1 MYVKRLS
8 LEGVGRVGRLTLDL
22 ADGYNEIKSR
32 VADEIVSALGAVTAN
47 REVKEIYP
55 PKWADKKSSIFAEV
69 SADGKRFAVRV
80 RGKDLTLSA
89 VADVH
94 NAEFAS
100 DTEEY
105 FSLMRRCAVED
116 RLCLIDVKRASKY
129 HDLNVF
135 LSEEKNFRPG
145 ELRRITDGIG
155 TTRSFRAAL
164 RQYLVSETVAP
175 EGKRCLLSRIDA
187 VRFWDVFGK
196 TRDMHYEG
204 KPLLLVGVGG
214 EAADVLPDL
223 AELIKRQVVVFA
235 PCTENGT
242 REAV

>member
-22 ADGYNEIKSR
+22 VDGYNEIKSR

-55 PKWADKKSSIFAEV
+55 PKWADKKTSIFAEV
-69 SADGKRFAVRV
+69 SADGKRFAVRAG
-80 RGKDLTLSA
+80 GKDLDVSA
-89 VADVH
+89 ETDVH
-94 NAEFAS
+94 NAEFDS

-105 FSLMRRCAVED
+105 LSLMRRCAVED
-116 RLCLIDVKRASKY
+116 RLSLIDGKHRSPY

-135 LSEEKNFRPG
+135 LNEEKHFRPG

-155 TTRSFRAAL
+155 TTRLFRAAL
-164 RQYLVSETVAP
+164 KQYLISETIAP
-175 EGKRCLLSRIDA
+175 EDKRCLLSRLDA
-187 VRFWDVFGK
+187 VRFWDSFGK

-204 KPLLLVGVGG
+204 KPLLLVGLTGG
-214 EAADVLPDL
+214 EKEVLRGAAPLLD
-223 AELIKRQVVVFA
+223 RQIVVITPPPVSVS
-235 PCTENGT
+235 PKL
-242 REAV
+242 